1 MASKSRK
8 RKAKGRKKPNRGTTS
23 LAAHRQ
29 HGKQLQPPLKTIGD
43 LRLTTWLRDQFPDY
57 LWVCSIL
64 SEELERGTRTL
75 NATLDHVNNSL
86 DVALNNCAEAR
97 PVLDGSLS
105 SWEAIPEAVRPR
117 VLEDLRVA
125 DLYELAVP
133 ETFAHVLGMYPK
145 APGSWLIQRW
155 RDSGL
160 SIDPELAESRLNE
173 TIRASFHGRDPVA
186 TRAKAF
192 ALRGF
197 VLAGRIYFGQDV
209 KTVELLPRYPHELN
223 QEEVARVEGFIRA
236 SFGALHGLRDG
247 PDEGRGD
254 SDPTWPAQF
263 WRANWRI
270 FSCHLAESGARPA
283 DEDVLRR
290 ALRDATTRLN
300 ALWRRFE
307 DTALKTDPDLY
318 NPDRYEVLTGITAR
332 ALRVLTAAV
341 HSPAAWTV
349 EHSAPLLR
357 SMVEALITLT
367 WLAHREDRSLYS
379 RFKDFGRGHLK
390 LWKLHLE
397 EYADSLDEVPQDV
410 GAQLDDLQALV
421 NEELSE
427 EFQDIDI
434 GGSFAGVDMRKM
446 AYEVGLEQDYRL
458 VLAPASADFHGEWGH
473 LARYALTWCRNPAHR
488 FHRVP
493 RQDVEPDLSPSVIQ
507 VALDFAERVVDTYVT
522 TI

>member
-1 MASKSRK
+1 M
-8 RKAKGRKKPNRGTTS
+8 S

-57 LWVCSIL
+57 LWVCFIL
-64 SEELERGTRTL
+64 AEDLERGTRTL
-75 NATLDHVNNSL
+75 NATLDRVNNSL
-86 DVALNNCAEAR
+86 DVALNNRADER
-97 PVLDGSLS
+97 PVFDGSLS
-105 SWEAIPEAVRPR
+105 SWDAISEAVRPR
-117 VLEDLRVA
+117 VLEDLRAAGV
-125 DLYELAVP
+125 YELAVP
-133 ETFAHVLGMYPK
+133 ETFAHILGMYPG
-145 APGSWLIQRW
+145 APGSWLIQWW
-155 RDSGL
+155 RDRGL
-160 SIDPELAESRLNE
+160 SIDPEIAESRLNE

-197 VLAGRIYFGQDV
+197 VVAGRIFFGPDV
-209 KTVELLPRYPHELN
+209 ETVELLPRYPHELN
-223 QEEVARVEGFIRA
+223 QDEVVRVEGFIRA
-236 SFGALHGLRDG
+236 SFGALHSLKDG
-247 PDEGRGD
+247 PDEGRVD
-254 SDPTWPAQF
+254 SNSTWPAQF

-270 FSCHLAESGARPA
+270 FSCHLAEPGARPA
-283 DEDVLRR
+283 DEDALRS

-300 ALWRRFE
+300 ALWQRFE

-341 HSPAAWTV
+341 HSPTAWTV

-357 SMVEALITLT
+357 SMVEALVTLS
-367 WLAHREDRSLYS
+367 WLAHRDDRPLYS

-397 EYADSLDEVPQDV
+397 EYADSLDEVPEDV
-410 GAQLDDLQALV
+410 AAQLDDLHALV

-473 LARYALTWCRNPAHR
+473 LARYALTWCRNAAHR
-488 FHRVP
+488 FHRIA
-493 RQDVEPDLSPSVIQ
+493 RQDVEPDLSPSTIQ
-507 VALDFAERVVDTYVT
+507 VALDFAERVVDTYVAA
-522 TI
+522 I